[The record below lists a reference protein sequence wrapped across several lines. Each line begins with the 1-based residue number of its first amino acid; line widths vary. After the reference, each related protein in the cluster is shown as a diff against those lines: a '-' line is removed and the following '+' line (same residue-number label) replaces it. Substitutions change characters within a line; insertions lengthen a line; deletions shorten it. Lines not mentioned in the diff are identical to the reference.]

1 MLRSLVL
8 GLTASLALAGPLR
21 AQTPAQTPAPTVDDI
36 IAKNI
41 KARGGLEK
49 LKAVKSMRMT
59 GHMTV
64 GPGTEAPMVIEMKRP
79 DKLRLDITV
88 QGMTLTQAYDGKV
101 GWQLNPF
108 EGSKNAEPMSA
119 EELKEAAEQ
128 ADMDGPLVDSKAKGH
143 KVELVGK
150 EKVEGTDVYKL
161 KVTLK
166 NGNVRYFFIDADS
179 YLDIKGEAKRTVR
192 GTEVETE
199 QTIGDYKEVG
209 GLLIPHSFE
218 GSAKGKPEKQKI
230 TVEKIELDVPLED
243 ARFAMPAKKDEPAVK
258 K

>member
-8 GLTASLALAGPLR
+8 GLTASLALAGPL
-21 AQTPAQTPAPTVDDI
+21 PAQTADDI
-36 IAKNI
+36 VAKNI

-49 LKAVKSMRMT
+49 LKAVKTMRLT

-79 DKLRLDITV
+79 DQVRLDITV
-88 QGMTLTQAYDGKV
+88 QGMTITQAYDGKV
-101 GWQLNPF
+101 GWQLNPMG
-108 EGSKNAEPMSA
+108 GSKNAEPMSA

-128 ADMDGPLVDSKAKGH
+128 ADMDGPLVDWKAKGH

-166 NGNVRYFFIDADS
+166 DGNVQYVFLDADS
-179 YLDIKGEAKRTVR
+179 YLDIKGEAKRSVR

-218 GSAKGKPEKQKI
+218 GGAKGKPEKQKI
-230 TVEKIELDVPLED
+230 TVEKIELDVPIED

-258 K
+258 KSGARR

>member
-8 GLTASLALAGPLR
+8 GLAASLALAGPL
-21 AQTPAQTPAPTVDDI
+21 PAQTADDI
-36 IAKNI
+36 VAKNI

-49 LKAVKSMRMT
+49 LKAVKTMRMT

-79 DKLRLDITV
+79 DKVRLDITV
-88 QGMTLTQAYDGKV
+88 QGMTLTQAYDGKA
-101 GWQLNPF
+101 GWQVNPF
-108 EGSKNAEPMSA
+108 GGSKNAEPMSA

-128 ADMDGPLVDSKAKGH
+128 ADMDGPLVDWKAKGH

-166 NGNVRYFFIDADS
+166 DGNVHYLFLDVDS
-179 YLDIKGEAKRTVR
+179 YLDIKGEAKRSVR

-199 QTIGDYKEVG
+199 QTIGDYKDVG

-218 GSAKGKPEKQKI
+218 GGAKGKPEKQKI
-230 TVEKIELDVPLED
+230 TVEKIELDVPIED
-243 ARFAMPAKKDEPAVK
+243 ARFSMPAKKDEPAVK
-258 K
+258 KSGAGR

>member
-1 MLRSLVL
+1 MMRSLVL
-8 GLTASLALAGPLR
+8 GLAASLALAGPS
-21 AQTPAQTPAPTVDDI
+21 AAQTPAPTVDEI
-36 IAKNI
+36 VAKNI
-41 KARGGLEK
+41 QARGGLEK
-49 LKAVKSMRMT
+49 IKAVKSMRVT

-64 GPGTEAPMVIEMKRP
+64 GPGTEAPMVIEAKRP
-79 DKLRLDITV
+79 DKLRLDITL
-88 QGMTLTQAYDGKV
+88 QGMTLSQAYDGKV
-101 GWQLNPF
+101 GWQINPF
-108 EGSKNAEPMSA
+108 GGGSKNAEPMSA

-128 ADMDGPLVDSKAKGH
+128 ADMDGPLVDWKAKGH

-161 KVTLK
+161 KVTMK
-166 NGNVRYFFIDADS
+166 DGNVHYLFLDADS

-209 GLLIPHSFE
+209 GLMVPHSFE
-218 GSAKGKPEKQKI
+218 SGAKGRPEKQKMTI
-230 TVEKIELDVPLED
+230 EKVELDAPIED
-243 ARFAMPAKKDEPAVK
+243 ARFAMPAKKDEPAPK